1 MATKINRGVM
11 YSGTHGNDA
20 TAVGVH
26 TGGCS
31 DGDIVEFGKLPP
43 GIGIKRV
50 VAGTD
55 KTNASAV
62 AEVAIIKD
70 DGTKVVLAT
79 AMDINN
85 KMSAVDLM
93 LNDVGFD
100 QPMLQVTVSGG
111 AVSASS
117 KLAVYVEYVTLGT
130 K

>member
-20 TAVGVH
+20 TAVGIH
-26 TGGCS
+26 AGGCAS
-31 DGDIVEFGKLPP
+31 GDIIEFGKLPP
-43 GIGIKRV
+43 GVGIKRV
-50 VAGTD
+50 VVGTD
-55 KTNASAV
+55 RANASAA

-70 DGTKVVLAT
+70 DGSKVVLLTGA
-79 AMDINN
+79 DINN
-85 KMSAVDLM
+85 KMTSADLM

-100 QPMLQVTVSGG
+100 QPLLQVTVSGG

>member
-1 MATKINRGVM
+1 MATKISRGVM

-20 TAVGVH
+20 TAVGILG
-26 TGGCS
+26 GGCAS
-31 DGDIVEFGKLPP
+31 GDVIEFGKLPP

-79 AMDINN
+79 ALDINN
-85 KMSAVDLM
+85 KMSAVDLV
-93 LNDVGFD
+93 LLDVGFD
-100 QPMLQVTVSGG
+100 QAELQATVSGG